1 MKNTRSRNK
10 PVSAEATA
18 RMAEEGKDVSRF
30 FTNTGRRVAHPVN
43 LLLRI
48 DLQEGAP
55 SRLLLAGWGGASV
68 PLRYRLKKPQSPP
81 AIRGG
86 GVRFS
91 KTWGPVLESKKTHPG
106 KTSPDGAP
114 TSTGTRFNR
123 NVRHDVPCRGSQTQ
137 HFHNT

>member
-55 SRLLLAGWGGASV
+55 SRLLLAGWGG
-68 PLRYRLKKPQSPP
+68 
-81 AIRGG
+81 
-86 GVRFS
+86 GVC
-91 KTWGPVLESKKTHPG
+91 
-106 KTSPDGAP
+106 P
-114 TSTGTRFNR
+114 T
-123 NVRHDVPCRGSQTQ
+123 
-137 HFHNT
+137 